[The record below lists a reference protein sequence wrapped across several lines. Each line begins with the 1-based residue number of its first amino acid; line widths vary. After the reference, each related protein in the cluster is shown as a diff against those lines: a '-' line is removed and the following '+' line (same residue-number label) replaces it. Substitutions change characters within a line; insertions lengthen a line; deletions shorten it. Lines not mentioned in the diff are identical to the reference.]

1 MIKERRTRRVIYR
14 SFLDTRK
21 GLKIIQ
27 LKLVDLTPKP
37 QIVPTNLSS
46 KRSLLLKNIKSMV
59 SRQNFETSWA
69 AKMTYQI
76 FEVSESGT
84 LVEYKTRVD
93 QVKVSNERDL
103 QLKSLLDQ
111 LDPMDNAVLTIVNMY
126 PTLEK
131 DVKKRGNTLHGLNNI
146 KFEIDNFKKYIIDNK
161 HYFLNLS
168 SDLEWMKAILTIHNF
183 RDCSSHRY
191 YDYSQR
197 KYVTT
202 QPSDELLSTFR
213 QAKLELRKKRKAK

>member
-1 MIKERRTRRVIYR
+1 MAKKRNKIFVLGDSVYR
-14 SFLDTRK
+14 SEVTF
-21 GLKIIQ
+21 
-27 LKLVDLTPKP
+27 
-37 QIVPTNLSS
+37 
-46 KRSLLLKNIKSMV
+46 LKNIKGLV
-59 SRQNFETSWA
+59 SRENFETSWA

-84 LVEYKTRVD
+84 LAAYKERVD
-93 QVKVSNERDL
+93 QAKVSNERDL

-131 DVKKRGNTLHGLNNI
+131 DAKKRGNILHGLNNV
-146 KFEIDNFKKYIIDNK
+146 KFEIDNFKKYIIGYK
-161 HYFLNLS
+161 SYFLNLS
-168 SDLEWMKAILTIHNF
+168 TDLEWMKAILTIHNF

-202 QPSDELLSTFR
+202 QPTDELLSVFKE
-213 QAKLELRKKRKAK
+213 AKIALRKKRKTK

>member
-1 MIKERRTRRVIYR
+1 MAKKRNKIFVLGDSVYR
-14 SFLDTRK
+14 SEATF
-21 GLKIIQ
+21 
-27 LKLVDLTPKP
+27 
-37 QIVPTNLSS
+37 
-46 KRSLLLKNIKSMV
+46 LKNIKGLV

-84 LVEYKTRVD
+84 LVDYKIRVD

-111 LDPMDNAVLTIVNMY
+111 LDPMDNAVLTIINMY

-131 DVKKRGNTLHGLNNI
+131 DDKKRRNVLHGLNNI

-161 HYFLNLS
+161 VYFLNLS
-168 SDLEWMKAILTIHNF
+168 TDLEWMKAILTIHNF
-183 RDCSSHRY
+183 RDCSSNRY

-202 QPSDELLSTFR
+202 QPSEELLLVFKE
-213 QAKLELRKKRKAK
+213 AKIALRKKRKKK

>member
-1 MIKERRTRRVIYR
+1 MAKKRNKIFVLGDSVYR
-14 SFLDTRK
+14 SEATF
-21 GLKIIQ
+21 
-27 LKLVDLTPKP
+27 
-37 QIVPTNLSS
+37 
-46 KRSLLLKNIKSMV
+46 LKNIKSMV

-84 LVEYKTRVD
+84 LVDYKARVD
-93 QVKVSNERDL
+93 QTKVSNERDL

-126 PTLEK
+126 PTLER
-131 DVKKRGNTLHGLNNI
+131 DIKKRGNILHGLNNI
-146 KFEIDNFKKYIIDNK
+146 KFEIDNFKKYIITYK
-161 HYFLNLS
+161 AYFLNLS
-168 SDLEWMKAILTIHNF
+168 TDLEWMKAILTIHNF

-197 KYVTT
+197 KYVTN
-202 QPSDELLSTFR
+202 QASDELLSVFKE
-213 QAKLELRKKRKAK
+213 AKIALRKKRKTK